1 MSYNINSGY
10 GLLQAHSLSTPV
22 GGKTFVVAAS
32 SSGNNYNRLSDIFPP
47 DYDGVNRLH
56 ATPTAALAACTAG
69 NGDIIYLDQSYATAL
84 TETELESAATKGVGI
99 YPLLPSNAAG
109 HYVTQ
114 TNIATLPQTADG
126 SLFTITGKVKVHQIV
141 GEVTTVIQTQA
152 NNTLLKIN
160 PTVGADVD
168 ICAALD
174 ISADADGSLY
184 TITGTFADALIN
196 TASGAVPEQALA
208 VVLTA
213 GVLELECAASNTGAV
228 KWTAVWEP
236 VDPGAMMLAA

>member
-1 MSYNINSGY
+1 MSYNMNSGY
-10 GLLQAHSLSTPV
+10 GQMTALSLP
-22 GGKTFVVAAS
+22 GPQLGKVFIVAS
-32 SSGNNYNRLSDIFPP
+32 SSGANYNRLQDIFVP
-47 DYDGVNRLH
+47 DPDGVPRVYT
-56 ATPTAALAACTAG
+56 TPTLALAKCTA
-69 NGDIIYLDQSYATAL
+69 DQADVIYIDPSYTTAL
-84 TETELESAATKGVGI
+84 TAAELESAATKGVSVM
-99 YPLLPSNAAG
+99 PLLPSNAAG
-109 HYVTQ
+109 QFVTQ
-114 TNIATLPQTADG
+114 TNAATLPQTADG
-126 SLFTITGKVKVHQIV
+126 SLFTITGKVKIHQIV

-174 ISADADGSLY
+174 ITAKAVGSLF

-196 TASGAVPEQALA
+196 TVSGGVPEQALA

-228 KWTAVWEP
+228 KWTCVWEP
-236 VDPGAMMLAA
+236 VDPGAMVLAA